1 MLCKFWI
8 HLRALRYSNF
18 TQINAKLKFRFK
30 HADRWS
36 EKKNIISID
45 FHHTA
50 MFQQSKK
57 WTLFVNNNRYTT

>member
-8 HLRALRYSNF
+8 HLRALRYTNF

-30 HADRWS
+30 HAVGRS
-36 EKKNIISID
+36 EKTKISID

-57 WTLFVNNNRYTT
+57 WTLFVNNNRYKI